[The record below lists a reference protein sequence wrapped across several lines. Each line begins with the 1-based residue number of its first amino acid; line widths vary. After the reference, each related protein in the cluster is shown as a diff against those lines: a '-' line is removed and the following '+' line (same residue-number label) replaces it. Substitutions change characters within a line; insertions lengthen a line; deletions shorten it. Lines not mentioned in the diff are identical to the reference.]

1 MKHISKHNEPEDFK
15 EWKTKN
21 PTATY
26 DDLGHTT
33 PSIKQIL
40 KNELLEEQGYLC
52 CYCERSILN
61 AQRAATLQ
69 PFLDPNLTVEDLESM
84 KKNYLAQRPD
94 GKFNPFYTMIK
105 NLF

>member
-1 MKHISKHNEPEDFK
+1 MISPLETDCETHFK
-15 EWKTKN
+15 YHLDGTIHEAQSNDPRSSYTI
-21 PTATY
+21 
-26 DDLGHTT
+26 
-33 PSIKQIL
+33 S
-40 KNELLEEQGYLC
+40 LLELDD
-52 CYCERSILN
+52 SFPN

-84 KKNYLAQRPD
+84 KKNYLAQRSD